1 MKRNRRSISHYPY
14 ILWSIIFI
22 VIPIFL
28 IVYFSLISSDQS
40 FTINNYKKL
49 FNSTYML
56 VFFNS
61 IKLALIS
68 TIICFFLGYPIAYI
82 ISKASTKIRNILML
96 FLIIPMWMN
105 FLLRTYAWMSI
116 LGKNGILSTIISFLG
131 FKPLDILYTDAAV
144 ILGMVYN
151 FLPFM
156 IIPIYTVLIKIDK
169 DVLKAASDLGAN
181 RFVIFKRIIFPL
193 SIPGVMSG
201 VTMVF
206 MPAVSTFVI
215 SKLLGGGQFMLI
227 GNLIESQFTTVGDW
241 YFGSAISILMMI
253 IILISMTV
261 LSKFDKK
268 SNLTGGG
275 RLW

>member
-1 MKRNRRSISHYPY
+1 MKKRTSIAQYPY
-14 ILWSIIFI
+14 AIWSLIFI

-28 IVYFSLISSDQS
+28 VIYFSLINSDGV
-40 FTINNYKKL
+40 FTIDNYKKL
-49 FNSTYML
+49 FNSLYML
-56 VFFNS
+56 VFYNS

-68 TIICFFLGYPIAYI
+68 TVICFFLGYPVAYI
-82 ISKASTKIRNILML
+82 LSKSNIKTRNLLML

-116 LGKNGILSTIISFLG
+116 LGKNGIVNTIITALG
-131 FKPLDILYTDAAV
+131 FHSIDILYTDAAV

-169 DVLKAASDLGAN
+169 DVIKAASDLGAN
-181 RFVIFKRIIFPL
+181 KVVVFRRVIFPL

-201 VTMVF
+201 ITMVF

-241 YFGSAISILMMI
+241 YFGSSISILMML
-253 IILISMTV
+253 IILISMAI
-261 LSKFDKK
+261 LSKFNSKDNIK
-268 SNLTGGG
+268 GGG

>member
-1 MKRNRRSISHYPY
+1 MKRKTSLSKYPY
-14 ILWSIIFI
+14 LIWSIIFI
-22 VIPIFL
+22 VVPIFL
-28 IVYFSLISSDQS
+28 VIYFSLINSDGT
-40 FTINNYKKL
+40 FTLDNYKKL
-49 FNSTYML
+49 FNSLYML

-68 TIICFFLGYPIAYI
+68 TIICLFLGYPAAYI
-82 ISKASTKIRNILML
+82 VSKSKLKARNLLML

-116 LGKNGILSTIISFLG
+116 LGKNGIINRMLTFIG
-131 FKPLDILYTDAAV
+131 FSEVNILYTNGAV

-169 DVLKAASDLGAN
+169 DVIKAASDLGAN
-181 RFVIFKRIIFPL
+181 RFVVFKRVVLPL
-193 SIPGVMSG
+193 SIPGIMSG
-201 VTMVF
+201 ITMVF

-241 YFGSAISILMMI
+241 YFGSAISILMMV
-253 IILISMTV
+253 IILISMAI
-261 LSKFDKK
+261 LSKFDNTGDVK
-268 SNLTGGG
+268 GGG
-275 RLW
+275 HLW